1 MDLVKEITAKSA
13 SLPPDLQHEVLDFV
27 DFVTGKQSRVKTDG
41 KPFKTVRGI
50 LAHDLPNLEA
60 DLAAVRAEMWHKFPS
75 EDGK

>member
-27 DFVTGKQSRVKTDG
+27 DFVTDKQSRVKTTG

-50 LAHDLPNLEA
+50 LTHDLSNLEA
-60 DLAAVRAEMWHKFPS
+60 DLAAVRAEMYKSSRDWKF
-75 EDGK
+75 